1 MATLTSETV
10 ENICQMISDLRGESS
25 TNTDASRIR
34 AISRSERDFAKRMF
48 WRTHHLKDQTTTGS
62 GVNSYTVGSSTF
74 PMRMKG
80 LSEVFV
86 DGTSEEDRR
95 QIVDFNAFKSL
106 YNTNN
111 SVKVA
116 YEWYDAINDLWKMY
130 INPAPAASVTITY
143 SYFWEPPKR
152 TLTTE
157 VVVCPNMRIIA
168 LLALGDIYEGEDE
181 GDLAV
186 EKRQEAEQL
195 IGEIKG
201 MEEAPAVNQTY
212 SFGLNQ
218 NVQNRGIGS
227 Y

>member
-10 ENICQMISDLRGESS
+10 ENICQIISDLRGESS

-48 WRTHHLKDQTTTGS
+48 WRTHHLKDQTASGS

-86 DGTSEEDRR
+86 GGTSEEHRH

-116 YEWYDAINDLWKMY
+116 YEWYDATNDLWKMY
-130 INPAPAASVTITY
+130 INPAPASGQTITY

-152 TLTTE
+152 TLPSD
-157 VVVCPNMRIIA
+157 VVVCPNIRIIA

-181 GDLAV
+181 GDLAA

-201 MEEAPAVNQTY
+201 IEEAPAVNQTY
-212 SFGLNQ
+212 SFALNQ